1 MGDKLVYHNA
11 GQEAISLEEL
21 ATRGEREDGTPCWF
35 SNENGQ
41 EIERKT
47 YDDLSFLTM
56 MPNLKTL
63 QIAMAD
69 LRDVPN
75 LKPLEKLGYVWV
87 SDCEMQDMQWLKGS
101 AIRRFRFESCG
112 KQDFSPLSNCESLSN
127 VQIDLNHCNGA
138 DLSGFAPPNLG
149 ELVIWDKDKYE
160 SLTEEDKRAYFE
172 SFRKDDAQSLD
183 LSALTAC
190 EMLSDV
196 EIQNASIR
204 NLEFLR
210 GKERMKRLY
219 LFNVYYLADLTPVGE
234 LKNLRDCYINSCYS
248 LWDFSSLGECTN
260 LESLHVQDD
269 WTMKIKNV
277 DWTKNLTKLNYF
289 GIFGCELPNLDFL
302 DVIPV
307 EREITFGY
315 AGSIQDYS
323 ALGRHKIYG
332 GVHTNPFSHNYA
344 EVADALQNV
353 SVRHMELYQINRA
366 DLSKLPNISE
376 SLFITYGNLENFSG
390 LRELNIEHLRLY
402 GMKRITTLDG
412 IQNLKK
418 FSEGQGSFELEIYNC
433 PRLTDFS
440 ALEGKYLQKL
450 ELHGG
455 YAMPDLSK
463 IRTNILMLD
472 YVDGIEN
479 LSCLASIDP
488 QCWIQE
494 LNVYMPD
501 EFTDLLPASYLKG
514 DLLSVS
520 PQFAEQ
526 AQALVDEGH
535 FQRMEINYPDHSWQ
549 QDDSEFTLLNLEEL
563 DTLPKKLLAKVSN
576 LILAGD
582 RVINW
587 EEDELREEWQND
599 KRQFTVF
606 NRNTEEESKVK
617 TGTLTDLNRLAKL
630 TGLKS
635 LEIDDQPLTSL
646 EGIQGMLELE
656 EISLKSCYQ
665 LNDISQ
671 LFTLEN
677 IRKIGLFSVPVSSIQ
692 GIQNLTKLQELKLHN
707 TEVSDISPLAEC
719 DLTEANENGGL
730 WLEILG
736 SRVDTAPL
744 ESIKQ
749 FAYKQ
754 VEGQELDYSPIVN
767 TEPEETEA
775 PEKQGILPKL
785 EDLVGMN

>member
-1 MGDKLVYHNA
+1 MEKITSITIMGDKLVYHNA

-56 MPNLKTL
+56 IPNLNTL

-69 LRDVPN
+69 LRDIPN
-75 LKPLEKLGYVWV
+75 LRPLEKLEYVRI
-87 SDCEMQDMQWLKGS
+87 SDCEMQGMQWLEGS
-101 AIRRFRFESCG
+101 TIRDATFECSG
-112 KQDFSPLSNCESLSN
+112 NQDYTPLRNCDNLQI
-127 VQIDLNHCNGA
+127 VHIDLSTCKEA
-138 DLSGFAPPNLG
+138 DFSGFAPPQLKKLIIEHWHN
-149 ELVIWDKDKYE
+149 
-160 SLTEEDKRAYFE
+160 THP
-172 SFRKDDAQSLD
+172 LD
-183 LSALTAC
+183 LSSLGTCA
-190 EMLSDV
+190 MLSDV
-196 EIQNASIR
+196 FFRDVSLQSLTF
-204 NLEFLR
+204 LEEK
-210 GKERMKRLY
+210 KELEKIELERVSQLT
-219 LFNVYYLADLTPVGE
+219 DLSPLSGLPKLTWSKFHFCE
-234 LKNLRDCYINSCYS
+234 NLRDFSPLATCRKLREVYIDADNNSITNMN
-248 LWDFSSLGECTN
+248 WLGDLPEI
-260 LESLHVQDD
+260 ESIH
-269 WTMKIKNV
+269 M
-277 DWTKNLTKLNYF
+277 Y
-289 GIFGCELPNLDFL
+289 GASLPNLDFL
-302 DVIPV
+302 DRIEPS
-307 EREITFGY
+307 REISFGLT
-315 AGSIQDYS
+315 GIIGDYS
-323 ALGRHKIYG
+323 ALGRRKGYEYIAINIG
-332 GVHTNPFSHNYA
+332 PNNYSMIA
-344 EVADALQNV
+344 PYLEKVTVKNLRLHCGD
-353 SVRHMELYQINRA
+353 A
-366 DLSKLPNISE
+366 DLRRLPNVTETLQLVNCTIVNMADIRKIGIQKLVLIDTNRLIS
-376 SLFITYGNLENFSG
+376 
-390 LRELNIEHLRLY
+390 
-402 GMKRITTLDG
+402 LDG
-412 IQNLKK
+412 IQNFNELCDG
-418 FSEGQGSFELEIYNC
+418 EDFELEIYNC
-433 PRLTDFS
+433 LRLSDYTV
-440 ALEGKYLQKL
+440 LEGKHLKTVQ
-450 ELHGG
+450 LHGV
-455 YAMPDLSK
+455 YTIPDLSK
-463 IRTNILMLD
+463 TRIDNLMLD
-472 YVDGIEN
+472 YVEGIED
-479 LSCLASIDP
+479 LSCLGLIDP
-488 QCWIQE
+488 QYMFNE
-494 LNVYMPD
+494 LQVYMPD
-501 EFTDLLPASYLKG
+501 EFTDLLPASHLKG

-617 TGTLTDLNRLAKL
+617 TGTLTDLNRLANL
-630 TGLKS
+630 TGLKL
-635 LEIDDQPLTSL
+635 LEIDDQPLKSL
-646 EGIQGMLELE
+646 EGIEGMLELE
-656 EISLKSCYQ
+656 EFYLKSCYQ

-754 VEGQELDYSPIVN
+754 VEGQELDYSQIVN
-767 TEPEETEA
+767 TAPEETEV

-785 EDLVGMN
+785 EDLVGMD